1 MNANMN
7 ALAKLVGEIGTMDFE
22 QQFYHFSREL
32 LNVDQC
38 TVFRFTGDQ
47 QPECMLAEASHS
59 GYRSLIRGL
68 AKEYASEGYMR
79 DPNLSGPNSLMAVSN
94 CLIVRCVSPSHVRD
108 VAFRR
113 RFYDEA
119 LVRQE
124 LAMIASVNDQTLY
137 CSFYRSMDQKDFAS
151 HDASQLRQLG
161 SFMIQTLGKHV
172 EVSSLQKS
180 KPLQLPEPAIL
191 SPERRER
198 MYLELRSTL
207 LKAAG
212 GLTQREAEIC
222 ASIALGY
229 TTLGISLK
237 LGISINT
244 VATHRKRA
252 YAKLG
257 ISSQNELFA
266 RYFDTMGGGHSLN

>member
-1 MNANMN
+1 MISNMN
-7 ALAKLVGEIGTMDFE
+7 SLARLVGEIGTNDFD
-22 QQFYHFSREL
+22 QQFYDLSREI
-32 LNVDQC
+32 LNVNQC
-38 TVFRFTGDQ
+38 TVFRFATGE
-47 QPECMLAEASHS
+47 QPECLLAEANHS
-59 GYRSLIRGL
+59 QYRNLVRGI
-68 AKEYASEGYMR
+68 AQEFAREGYQR
-79 DPNLSGPNSLMAVSN
+79 DPNLIGPGSMIPSGNR
-94 CLIVRCVSPSHVRD
+94 LIVRCVSPSHVRD
-108 VAFRR
+108 VAFRK

-124 LAMIASVNDQTLY
+124 LAMIASINGQTLY
-137 CSFYRSMDQKDFAS
+137 CSFFRSEEQKDFAS
-151 HDASQLRQLG
+151 EDAQQLQVLG
-161 SFMIQTLGKHV
+161 NFLIQTLGKHA
-172 EVSSLQKS
+172 EIIGMRHGQQ
-180 KPLQLPEPAIL
+180 PQRPEPATL
-191 SPERRER
+191 CPERRER
-198 MYLELRSTL
+198 MYQELRATL
-207 LKAAG
+207 LKAPG

-266 RYFDTMGGGHSLN
+266 RYFDSMGYSLH

>member
-1 MNANMN
+1 MNSHMS
-7 ALAKLVGEIGTMDFE
+7 ALAKLVGEIGNGDFE
-22 QQFYHFSREL
+22 QQFYDFSREL
-32 LNVDQC
+32 LNVNQC
-38 TVFRFTGDQ
+38 TVFRFVGGE
-47 QPECMLAEASHS
+47 QPECLLAEAHYSH
-59 GYRSLIRGL
+59 YRSLIRGL
-68 AKEYASEGYMR
+68 AQEYAREGYQR
-79 DPNLSGPNSLMAVSN
+79 DPNLSGPNSLMSGGN
-94 CLIVRCVSPSHVRD
+94 RLIVRCVSPSHVRD

-119 LVRQE
+119 MVRQE

-137 CSFYRSMDQKDFAS
+137 CSFYRSEEQKDFAS
-151 HDASQLRQLG
+151 EDAYQLQQLG
-161 SFMIQTLGKHV
+161 NFLIQTLGKHA
-172 EVSSLQKS
+172 EVTGMRVASQLQC
-180 KPLQLPEPAIL
+180 PEPATL

-198 MYLELRSTL
+198 MYHELRSTL
-207 LKAAG
+207 LKAPGA
-212 GLTQREAEIC
+212 LTQREAEIC

-266 RYFDTMGGGHSLN
+266 RYFDNMGGQSLH

>member
-1 MNANMN
+1 MN
-7 ALAKLVGEIGTMDFE
+7 ALAKLVGEIGNRDFE

-38 TVFRFTGDQ
+38 TVFRFNGNQ
-47 QPECMLAEASHS
+47 QPECLLAEANHS

-68 AKEYASEGYMR
+68 AQEYASEGYQR
-79 DPNLSGPNSLMAVSN
+79 DPNLSGPNSLMAGGN
-94 CLIVRCVSPSHVRD
+94 RLIVRCVSPSHVRD

-137 CSFYRSMDQKDFAS
+137 CSFYRSKYQKDFAS
-151 HDASQLRQLG
+151 EDANQLQQLG
-161 SFMIQTLGKHV
+161 NFLIQTLGKHA
-172 EVSSLQKS
+172 EVSNLLQA
-180 KPLQLPEPAIL
+180 KPIKLPEPATL
-191 SPERRER
+191 CPERRER
-198 MYLELRSTL
+198 MYLDLRSTL

-266 RYFDTMGGGHSLN
+266 RYFDNMGGVPTLN

>member
-1 MNANMN
+1 MISNMN
-7 ALAKLVGEIGTMDFE
+7 SLARLVGEIGTNDFD
-22 QQFYHFSREL
+22 QQFYDLSREI
-32 LNVDQC
+32 LNVNQC
-38 TVFRFTGDQ
+38 TVFRFATGN
-47 QPECMLAEASHS
+47 QPECLLAEANHS
-59 GYRSLIRGL
+59 QYRSLIRGI
-68 AKEYASEGYMR
+68 AQDFAREGYQR
-79 DPNLSGPNSLMAVSN
+79 DPNLIGPGSMIPSGNR
-94 CLIVRCVSPSHVRD
+94 LIVRCVSPSHIRD
-108 VAFRR
+108 VAFRK

-124 LAMIASVNDQTLY
+124 LAMIASINGQTLY
-137 CSFYRSMDQKDFAS
+137 CSFFRSEEQKDFAS
-151 HDASQLRQLG
+151 EDAQQLQVLG
-161 SFMIQTLGKHV
+161 NFLIQTLGKHAEIV
-172 EVSSLQKS
+172 GMRQC
-180 KPLQLPEPAIL
+180 QQRQRPEPATL
-191 SPERRER
+191 CPERRER
-198 MYLELRSTL
+198 MYQELRVTL
-207 LKAAG
+207 LKAPG

-266 RYFDTMGGGHSLN
+266 RYFDSMGYSLH

>member
-7 ALAKLVGEIGTMDFE
+7 ALAKLVGEIGNRDFE

-38 TVFRFTGDQ
+38 TVFRFSDNQ
-47 QPECMLAEASHS
+47 QPECLLAEANHS
-59 GYRSLIRGL
+59 SDRSLVRGI
-68 AKEYASEGYMR
+68 AHEYTREGYQR
-79 DPNLSGPNSLMAVSN
+79 DPNLSGPDSLLAQGNRLV
-94 CLIVRCVSPSHVRD
+94 VRCVSPNHVRD
-108 VAFRR
+108 AAFRR

-137 CSFYRSMDQKDFAS
+137 CSFYRGKDQKDFAS
-151 HDASQLRQLG
+151 EDATQLQQLG
-161 SFMIQTLGKHV
+161 AFLIQTLDKHA
-172 EVSSLQKS
+172 EITRQLQA
-180 KPLQLPEPAIL
+180 KPLARPEPATL
-191 SPERRER
+191 CPQRREQ
-198 MYLELRSTL
+198 MYQDLRSTL
-207 LKAAG
+207 LKAIG
-212 GLTQREAEIC
+212 GLTQREAQIC

-266 RYFDTMGGGHSLN
+266 RYFDSMGGARILN

>member
-1 MNANMN
+1 MNATMN
-7 ALAKLVGEIGTMDFE
+7 SLAKLVGEIGNRDFE

-38 TVFRFTGDQ
+38 TVFRFADNQ
-47 QPECMLAEASHS
+47 QPECILAEANHS
-59 GYRSLIRGL
+59 GYRSLVRGL
-68 AKEYASEGYMR
+68 AQEYASEGYQR
-79 DPNLSGPNSLMAVSN
+79 DPNLNGPNSLMAGGN
-94 CLIVRCVSPSHVRD
+94 RLIVRCVSPSHVRD
-108 VAFRR
+108 IAFRR

-137 CSFYRSMDQKDFAS
+137 CSFFRSKDQKDFAS
-151 HDASQLRQLG
+151 EDANQLRELG
-161 SFMIQTLGKHV
+161 NFLIQTLGKHA
-172 EVSSLQKS
+172 EVTSL
-180 KPLQLPEPAIL
+180 LQARSVPVPEPATL
-191 SPERRER
+191 CPERRER
-198 MYLELRSTL
+198 MYEDLRSIL
-207 LKAAG
+207 LKAIG
-212 GLTQREAEIC
+212 GLTRREAEIC

-266 RYFDTMGGGHSLN
+266 RYFDNVGGVHTLN

>member
-7 ALAKLVGEIGTMDFE
+7 ALAKLVGEIGNRDFE
-22 QQFYHFSREL
+22 RQFYHFSREL
-32 LNVDQC
+32 LNVDHC

-47 QPECMLAEASHS
+47 QPECVLAEANHS
-59 GYRSLIRGL
+59 GYRSLVRGL
-68 AKEYASEGYMR
+68 AQEYASEGYQR
-79 DPNLSGPNSLMAVSN
+79 DPNLSGPNSLMAAGN
-94 CLIVRCVSPSHVRD
+94 RLIVRCVSPNHVRD

-137 CSFYRSMDQKDFAS
+137 CSFYRSKDQKDFAS
-151 HDASQLRQLG
+151 EDALQLQQLG
-161 SFMIQTLGKHV
+161 NFMIQTLGKHA
-172 EVSSLQKS
+172 EITSLLQA
-180 KPLQLPEPAIL
+180 KPIKLPEPATL
-191 SPERRER
+191 CPERRER
-198 MYLELRSTL
+198 MYQDLRSTL

-266 RYFDTMGGGHSLN
+266 RYFDSMGGAHTLN

>member
-1 MNANMN
+1 MISNMN
-7 ALAKLVGEIGTMDFE
+7 SLARLVGEIGTNDFD
-22 QQFYHFSREL
+22 QQFYDLSREI
-32 LNVDQC
+32 LNVNQC
-38 TVFRFTGDQ
+38 TVFRFTTGE
-47 QPECMLAEASHS
+47 QPECLLAEANHS
-59 GYRSLIRGL
+59 QYRSLIRGI
-68 AKEYASEGYMR
+68 AQDFAREGYQR
-79 DPNLSGPNSLMAVSN
+79 DPNLIGPGSMIPSGNR
-94 CLIVRCVSPSHVRD
+94 LIVRCVSPSHVRD
-108 VAFRR
+108 VAFRK

-124 LAMIASVNDQTLY
+124 LAMIASINGQTLY
-137 CSFYRSMDQKDFAS
+137 CSFFRSEEQKDFAS
-151 HDASQLRQLG
+151 EDAQQLQVLG
-161 SFMIQTLGKHV
+161 NFLIQTLGKHAEIV
-172 EVSSLQKS
+172 GMRQGQQ
-180 KPLQLPEPAIL
+180 PQRPEPATL
-191 SPERRER
+191 CPERRER
-198 MYLELRSTL
+198 MYQELRATL
-207 LKAAG
+207 LKAPG

-266 RYFDTMGGGHSLN
+266 RYFDSMGYSLH

>member
-1 MNANMN
+1 MMN
-7 ALAKLVGEIGTMDFE
+7 GG
-22 QQFYHFSREL
+22 SR
-32 LNVDQC
+32 
-38 TVFRFTGDQ
+38 
-47 QPECMLAEASHS
+47 
-59 GYRSLIRGL
+59 
-68 AKEYASEGYMR
+68 
-79 DPNLSGPNSLMAVSN
+79 
-94 CLIVRCVSPSHVRD
+94 LIVRCVSPSHVRD

-124 LAMIASVNDQTLY
+124 LAMIASINNQTLY
-137 CSFYRSMDQKDFAS
+137 CSFYRSEEQKDFANE
-151 HDASQLRQLG
+151 DALQLQQLG
-161 SFMIQTLGKHV
+161 NFLIQTLGKHA
-172 EVSSLQKS
+172 EVANLRLSSPQGR
-180 KPLQLPEPAIL
+180 PEPATL
-191 SPERRER
+191 CPERRER
-198 MYLELRSTL
+198 MFQELRATL

-252 YAKLG
+252 YAKLR

-266 RYFDTMGGGHSLN
+266 RYFDSMGSHPLSQVLSHDSNAIAV